1 MVKVRFLV
9 KHRQYEKNEEAA
21 VTEPVA
27 EALIRFGYA
36 EKVKIERARRKPKER
51 AVAVAQE

>member
-9 KHRQYEKNEEAA
+9 KHRQYSKGDEAA
-21 VTEPVA
+21 VTDAVA
-27 EALIRFGYA
+27 EALLRHGIA

-51 AVAVAQE
+51 AVADAQK